1 MCSSRRAFLSGSAA
15 FLSAPLLCQG
25 LAVGAEAAARATS
38 PSKLAFTADGKGYRF
53 DTGELQGEL
62 RSQGK
67 SLGLRPVVD
76 KASGATLTHSMGLF
90 SHYRLLDAETR
101 YGKGVWDWESQ
112 AQRLAD
118 GAVESSWSADTQH
131 PFDMRAVYRWATPHT
146 LDVVTRVTPRKDLR
160 RFEVFLSSYFHG
172 FATPLAY
179 VKGCRETGGKAGF
192 CEAAKAAGPWQMF
205 PRDEEAVKLYGDG
218 RWKRPPNPVEW
229 KPRPTLAAPLAM
241 RRDDE
246 TGLVALVMAP
256 PDDCFAIATPFSGEG
271 HRSLYLSLW
280 GRDLKAGQT
289 ATVRARLVLARGISD
304 VQAVA
309 LYEAYLRESRP

>member
-1 MCSSRRAFLSGSAA
+1 MSTRSSRRTFFTRSAA
-15 FLSAPLLCQG
+15 LLAAPLLHRRV
-25 LAVGAEAAARATS
+25 AAGAEPAS

-101 YGKGVWDWESQ
+101 YGGGAWYWDSRG
-112 AQRLAD
+112 RLLPD
-118 GAVESSWSADTQH
+118 GAVETSWSADEQH
-131 PFDMRAVYRWATPHT
+131 PFDMRAVFHWATPHT
-146 LDVVTRVTPRKDLR
+146 FDVTTRVTPRKDLR
-160 RFEVFLSSYFHG
+160 RFEVFLASYFHG
-172 FATPLAY
+172 FDTSLAY
-179 VKGCRETGGKAGF
+179 VKECPETGGKAGF
-192 CEAAKAAGPWQMF
+192 CEATKAAGPWQVF
-205 PRDEEAVKLYGDG
+205 PRDEEALKLYADG
-218 RWKRPPNPVEW
+218 RWKRPPSPVEW
-229 KPRPTLAAPLAM
+229 KPRPALAAPLAM
-241 RRDDE
+241 RRDGK

-271 HRSLYLSLW
+271 HRSLYLSLL

-289 ATVRARLVLARGISD
+289 ATVRARLVIARGISD
-304 VQAVA
+304 AQAVA
-309 LYEAYLRESRP
+309 LYEAYLREIRP